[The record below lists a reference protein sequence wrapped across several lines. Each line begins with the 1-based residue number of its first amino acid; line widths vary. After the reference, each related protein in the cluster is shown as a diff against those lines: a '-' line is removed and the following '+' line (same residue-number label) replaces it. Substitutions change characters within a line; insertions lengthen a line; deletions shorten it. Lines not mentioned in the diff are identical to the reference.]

1 MFLYIDPG
9 LYRSMAIDM
18 GCVSK
23 WKFFHKVMDMDTLQL
38 CRKWTWVMG
47 YRDPWQP
54 LNPVRPPVA
63 KCLEAIRIM
72 NAEIQACTIERGSQG
87 WSYYPELPFWEW
99 REGQEKI
106 ENECMKSFDPF
117 WNNEEERETLKEM
130 VMESIY
136 PQFAMVS
143 YKQFCEVCSE
153 NAKHAKDLHIF
164 NPEEPKWWENRPPRP
179 LAKAQRIPNEVWGII
194 MSYLVNVN
202 LTGTRDFS
210 KSPEDDPKLPH
221 AKALLNLAIQSF
233 PNHLGY
239 LVLSGKLN
247 FAKLGIN
254 LILAYW
260 SPPTLEIFNNIW
272 LQNQKMKLEMKQK
285 WLGENVLTE
294 LIELKRCHLWGPKWT
309 MWVKGK
315 LVEDWCTPNV
325 LDSYMP
331 SIRDWEQTSYRWSYG
346 MTGQWEVEYDQYG
359 QYNGRVP
366 LATPQYRD
374 HRCPLLRLQDAS
386 EKGRGI
392 EYPATRWPGRFLHR
406 KVPPK

>member
-1 MFLYIDPG
+1 
-9 LYRSMAIDM
+9 
-18 GCVSK
+18 
-23 WKFFHKVMDMDTLQL
+23 
-38 CRKWTWVMG
+38 
-47 YRDPWQP
+47 
-54 LNPVRPPVA
+54 
-63 KCLEAIRIM
+63 
-72 NAEIQACTIERGSQG
+72 
-87 WSYYPELPFWEW
+87 
-99 REGQEKI
+99 
-106 ENECMKSFDPF
+106 
-117 WNNEEERETLKEM
+117 
-130 VMESIY
+130 
-136 PQFAMVS
+136 
-143 YKQFCEVCSE
+143 
-153 NAKHAKDLHIF
+153 
-164 NPEEPKWWENRPPRP
+164 
-179 LAKAQRIPNEVWGII
+179 

-210 KSPEDDPKLPH
+210 KSPEDDPKRPH

-331 SIRDWEQTSYRWSYG
+331 SIRDWEQPSHRWTYG
-346 MTGQWEVEYDQYG
+346 MRGQWEVEYDQYG
-359 QYNGRVP
+359 HFHGRVP
-366 LATPQYRD
+366 MATPQDRT
-374 HRCPLLRLQDAS
+374 RRSPLLRLEDGS
-386 EKGRGI
+386 GKKRGI
-392 EYPATRWPGRFLHR
+392 QYPATRCPGIFLHAGF
-406 KVPPK
+406 PPSED